1 MNNMNSAHSKHHGF
15 TLIEI
20 AIVMSIIALLLGGMM
35 IPLGTRYTEQR
46 NAETQ
51 ATLNKAVEAIIGF
64 AILNRRLP
72 CPDIAMGTA
81 ADRNGLE
88 KSVGTPITNCQAGL
102 NPASPNTPTLP
113 LPTTGSPAVSWGD
126 LPWATLG
133 LSGSDAAD
141 AWNNRIR
148 YAVYMPLVTQT
159 APAPLAT
166 VGLANVSAA
175 SQLAVSCI
183 NTLPVGLL
191 SIPGCPTASP
201 GTLST
206 NASFIVYSHGAN
218 GYGGTAIGNT
228 TAMPFPTGYPA
239 TNDQYGNLPETEA
252 PASLQNRFVYRPR
265 TGVDSSLGEFDDL
278 VTWVSSNTLAA
289 KLLAAGVWP

>member
-1 MNNMNSAHSKHHGF
+1 MKYIKIYKNTGF

-46 NAETQ
+46 NADTQ
-51 ATLNKAVEAIIGF
+51 AKLNKAVEAIIGF

-72 CPDIAMGTA
+72 CPDIAMGVA
-81 ADRNGLE
+81 ADRDGVE
-88 KSVGTPITNCQAGL
+88 KTIGTPITNCAAGL
-102 NPASPNTPTLP
+102 NTASPNTPTLP
-113 LPTTGSPAVSWGD
+113 LLAAPSPHVSWGD
-126 LPWATLG
+126 LPWASLG
-133 LSGSDAAD
+133 LSGSDSAD

-159 APAPLAT
+159 ASPTL
-166 VGLANVSAA
+166 VGLANVSATA
-175 SQLAVSCI
+175 QLNVSCI
-183 NTLPVGLL
+183 NTLPAGVL

-201 GTLST
+201 GTLLT

-218 GYGGTAIGNT
+218 GYGATGIGNT
-228 TAMPFPTGYPA
+228 TATAFPAGYIA
-239 TNDQYGNLPETEA
+239 TNDQYGNLPETEIT
-252 PASLQNRFVYRPR
+252 PELRNRFISRPR
-265 TGVDSSLGEFDDL
+265 TGLDSSLGEFDDL